1 MTKQNSKSGIQSPPL
16 NAHLSDSFPRDVA
29 NEKKVSPLKLSL
41 SQLTTLRWSLADEVV
56 QLKETGYDAIGLWRP
71 KVIDFGEERS
81 ADLLRETGMRVSSLS
96 FAGGFTGSCGF
107 SYLEAIADGRQAIAQ
122 ANQVGADNLIVIGG
136 AQNGHT
142 DRHSRR
148 MVVDGLR
155 ALGDEAAKSR
165 LKISLQSMHSY
176 FRKRWTFLN
185 SLDATLD
192 LISQASHPHIKLAF
206 DAYHLMDEP
215 NIASRIPEI
224 VDLTGIVQISDA
236 DRAPTSDQNRL
247 MPGQGKIPLKEIIHG
262 FQNAGYNG
270 YFDIQVWSGR
280 VWKSNYSHLIEQSHA
295 EVKALSHRAIVS
307 T

>member
-1 MTKQNSKSGIQSPPL
+1 MTKPNSKTGIQSPPL
-16 NAHLSDSFPRDVA
+16 NAHLSDSFIRDAA
-29 NEKKVSPLKLSL
+29 NEKKISPLKLSN

-56 QLKETGYDAIGLWRP
+56 QLRETGYDAIGLWRP
-71 KVIDFGEERS
+71 KLVDFGEER
-81 ADLLRETGMRVSSLS
+81 AAELLRESGLRVSSLS

-107 SYLEAIADGRQAIAQ
+107 SYLEAIADGRQAVAQ
-122 ANQVGADNLIVIGG
+122 ANIVGADNLIVIGG

-155 ALGDEAAKSR
+155 ELGDAAGQSR
-165 LKISLQSMHSY
+165 LKISLLPMHPF
-176 FRKRWTFLN
+176 FRKRWTFIN
-185 SLDATLD
+185 SLDAALE
-192 LISQASHPHIKLAF
+192 LISQANHPHIKLAF

-215 NIASRIPEI
+215 QVTSRIAQI

-236 DRAPTSDQNRL
+236 DREPVSDQDRL
-247 MPGQGKIPLKEIIHG
+247 MPGHGKIPLKEIIHG
-262 FQNAGYNG
+262 FQSAGYNG